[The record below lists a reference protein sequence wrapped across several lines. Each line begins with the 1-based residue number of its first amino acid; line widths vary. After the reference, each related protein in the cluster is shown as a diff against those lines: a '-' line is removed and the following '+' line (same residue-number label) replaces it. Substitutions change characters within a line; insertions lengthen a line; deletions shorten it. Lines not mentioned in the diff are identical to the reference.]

1 MSGKPAAGAIRHGK
15 DRKRVKKMDEAE
27 GHEDVLFPE
36 RVGDRLRAARTK
48 AGLDLADIATKT
60 RIPQRHLA
68 AIEAGDYTAL
78 PALTYCVGFVKA
90 YARALNE
97 DEVLMA
103 RDLRTELGYHT
114 GETGVDHSD
123 FEVAD
128 PSRIP
133 PRALA
138 WTALAVAILIAGAY
152 GLWRSDIFDS
162 VPTRET
168 SSESMPVAPAPKAV
182 VVANPATTAT
192 GEVILTARDD
202 VWFRIYD
209 RNDKVLFEGVKKAG
223 ETYAVPADAD
233 NPQIRTGRADQIK
246 VTVGGAVAA
255 DLGPA
260 ETTVKDVGISAAA
273 LAARRAPDSA
283 LLSPGVSVPVTQP

>member
-1 MSGKPAAGAIRHGK
+1 
-15 DRKRVKKMDEAE
+15 MDEAE
-27 GHEDVLFPE
+27 APDQALFPE

-68 AIEAGDYTAL
+68 AIEAGDYAAL

-97 DEVLMA
+97 DEVALA
-103 RDLRTELGYHT
+103 KDLRAELGYHS
-114 GETGVDHSD
+114 GEAGVDHSD

-128 PSRIP
+128 PARIP
-133 PRALA
+133 PRTLV
-138 WTALAVAILIAGAY
+138 WTAFAIALLLSAAY
-152 GLWRSDIFDS
+152 GLWRGGLFDDTNMSDQS
-162 VPTRET
+162 EETQPTAAPI
-168 SSESMPVAPAPKAV
+168 PVQPALAQTP
-182 VVANPATTAT
+182 AT
-192 GEVILTARDD
+192 GEVVLTARDD

-233 NPQIRTGRADQIK
+233 KPQIRTGRADQIK
-246 VTVGGAVAA
+246 VTISGVATS

-260 ETTVKDVGISAAA
+260 ETTVKDVDVSAGS
-273 LAARRAPDSA
+273 LAARRPAGPPPSSSGSSIPA
-283 LLSPGVSVPVTQP
+283 TQP